1 MKIDFIRQLLVLIF
15 SFMLSL
21 LSVVV
26 AEHVHLS
33 TPEAVD
39 CELCTHA
46 GSDATLYV
54 SQACLPLT
62 APQDLQ
68 TLSIRFVIYSKL
80 IHKHPRG
87 PPLFSAQ

>member
-54 SQACLPLT
+54 SQDPIDPFRHLLET
-62 APQDLQ
+62 
-68 TLSIRFVIYSKL
+68 YS
-80 IHKHPRG
+80 
-87 PPLFSAQ
+87 